1 MSSLFAA
8 CFFLASSAT
17 GIVWTPLRE
26 PGCGGAI
33 VSVAVSPHDSR
44 HLVSGGDMLGTAA
57 SFDGGENWT
66 PGLGL
71 PTYEMATPTF
81 HPFRTNEVWI
91 GSCAGPMVSRDGGRT
106 WESRRE
112 GMPKPCRWKYTALIE
127 KILVDRS
134 SPRRLLAF
142 GGSSRRWGNFAKCK
156 TLGAV

>member
-1 MSSLFAA
+1 MSSLFATS
-8 CFFLASSAT
+8 FFLASAAT

-57 SFDGGENWT
+57 SFDGGKNWT

-134 SPRRLLAF
+134 SPPAAF
-142 GGSSRRWGNFAKCK
+142 GFWRIFP
-156 TLGAV
+156 TLGKLREM